1 MAEWAKVY
9 QLIEKASSF
18 DVWECIVKTLQDSIG
33 SDIPITLPEKNPD
46 SFFYHKDGILLNYH
60 EDPRWSFC
68 HFSQQTEENTSEL
81 QIIFDK
87 ETHGARDTIHHNLS
101 FSAVTNKGQL
111 IPHFFELLKNKNL
124 VSKKQ
129 TRISV
134 KKIEYSSKKFNDN
147 SGLKILFTDN
157 REGNLLGQVE
167 HMTGQLWFLG
177 AEDFYT
183 GDELDYIRPFVESV
197 PAIKIIPPKSQEQFL
212 SKKWMAKALD
222 SSPDFES
229 LKQYL
234 QPAVIAI
241 FGEMVLKIELDNEQV
256 ADLADT
262 LIELVYK
269 LKQEEFSKEFHQQFS
284 DFLDKYPE
292 QDFSDIRQEA
302 IWNVIWDSTWDRTRD
317 YVEQFHSRLDD
328 QLKKHEQS
336 QDISVPQDDY
346 EQKLQESSQ
355 KIEQQ
360 QKEIESL
367 NYRIRTLEKE
377 KQEEIEKL
385 QNKID
390 SLQEQ
395 LESQNTTRTKEQNE
409 ARSGVVELK
418 IPCPV
423 NNNFPNEI
431 EDYLYKLLYSTIEA
445 ELGNIPKNKDDEQLR
460 KRDVLQAV
468 MEKKVFNWEKSETS
482 QKVEQLKNLFK
493 SSASPSSNDLKS
505 IGFIKIPDTQKHH
518 KYYFYEECYQITF
531 PSTPS
536 DSKSGSENLI
546 TDIKFRFFLI
556 PN

>member
-1 MAEWAKVY
+1 MAGWAKVY
-9 QLIEKASSF
+9 QLIENASSF
-18 DVWECIVKTLQDSIG
+18 NVWECIVKTLQDSIG

-46 SFFYHKDGILLNYH
+46 SFFYHKDGILLDYH
-60 EDPRWSFC
+60 ETRRWSFC

-111 IPHFFELLKNKNL
+111 ILHFFELLKTKNL

-129 TRISV
+129 TRISA

-157 REGNLLGQVE
+157 REGNLLSQVE
-167 HMTGQLWFLG
+167 HMTEQLWFLG

-197 PAIKIIPPKSQEQFL
+197 LAIKIVPPKSQEQFL
-212 SKKWMAKALD
+212 SKKWMAKVLD
-222 SSPDFES
+222 SSPAFEP

-234 QPAVIAI
+234 QPAVSAI
-241 FGEMVLKIELDNEQV
+241 FGERKLKIELDNESV

-269 LKQEEFSKEFHQQFS
+269 LKQEEFSKEFHQKFS

-302 IWNVIWDSTWDRTRD
+302 IWNVIWDSARD
-317 YVEQFHSRLDD
+317 SARVYVEQVYSRLD

-346 EQKLQESSQ
+346 EQNYRKVHK

-367 NYRIRTLEKE
+367 NSRIRTLEKE

-390 SLQEQ
+390 SLLEQ

-423 NNNFPNEI
+423 NNLFPNEI
-431 EDYLYKLLYSTIEA
+431 EDLLYKLLYSTIEA

-460 KRDVLQAV
+460 KRDVLQEL

>member
-33 SDIPITLPEKNPD
+33 SDISITLPEKNPD
-46 SFFYHKDGILLNYH
+46 SFFYQKDGILLDYH
-60 EDPRWSFC
+60 EEPRWSFC
-68 HFSQQTEENTSEL
+68 HFSQQTEEDTSEL

-87 ETHGARDTIHHNLS
+87 KTHGDRDTIHHNLY
-101 FSAVTNKGQL
+101 FFAVTNKGQL
-111 IPHFFELLKNKNL
+111 ILHFFKLLKNKNL

-134 KKIEYSSKKFNDN
+134 KEIKHSSKKSHDN
-147 SGLKILFTDN
+147 SGLKILFIDN
-157 REGNLLGQVE
+157 REVNLLREVE
-167 HMTGQLWFLG
+167 HMTEQLWFLG

-183 GDELDYIRPFVESV
+183 GDELDYIRSFLESA
-197 PAIKIIPPKSQEQFL
+197 PEIKEIGPPKLQEKFL
-212 SKKWMAKALD
+212 SKESIAKAMD
-222 SSPDFES
+222 SFPDFES
-229 LKQYL
+229 LQQYL
-234 QPAVIAI
+234 QPTVSVI
-241 FGEMVLKIELDNEQV
+241 FGERKLKIELDNEQV

-262 LIELVYK
+262 LIELVYE
-269 LKQEEFSKEFHQQFS
+269 LKQEEFSKEFHQKFS

-292 QDFSDIRQEA
+292 QDFSDIRQKA
-302 IWNVIWDSTWDRTRD
+302 ILNVIWDGARN
-317 YVEQFHSRLDD
+317 YVEQFHSRPD

-336 QDISVPQDDY
+336 QEISVPQDDY

-367 NYRIRTLEKE
+367 NSQIRTLEKE
-377 KQEEIEKL
+377 KQEEIKKL
-385 QNKID
+385 QIKID

-546 TDIKFRFFLI
+546 TDIKFRFFLTL
-556 PN
+556 N

>member
-46 SFFYHKDGILLNYH
+46 SFFYHKDGILLDYH
-60 EDPRWSFC
+60 EDRRWSFC
-68 HFSQQTEENTSEL
+68 NFSQQTEENTSEL

-87 ETHGARDTIHHNLS
+87 ETHGARDTIHHNLY

-183 GDELDYIRPFVESV
+183 GKV
-197 PAIKIIPPKSQEQFL
+197 
-212 SKKWMAKALD
+212 LD

-234 QPAVIAI
+234 QPAVSAI
-241 FGEMVLKIELDNEQV
+241 FGEMVLTIELDNEQV

-284 DFLDKYPE
+284 DFLAKYPE
-292 QDFSDIRQEA
+292 QDFSDIRQKA

-317 YVEQFHSRLDD
+317 YVEQFHSPLD

-346 EQKLQESSQ
+346 KQKLQES
-355 KIEQQ
+355 
-360 QKEIESL
+360 
-367 NYRIRTLEKE
+367 
-377 KQEEIEKL
+377 
-385 QNKID
+385 
-390 SLQEQ
+390 
-395 LESQNTTRTKEQNE
+395 
-409 ARSGVVELK
+409 
-418 IPCPV
+418 
-423 NNNFPNEI
+423 
-431 EDYLYKLLYSTIEA
+431 
-445 ELGNIPKNKDDEQLR
+445 
-460 KRDVLQAV
+460 
-468 MEKKVFNWEKSETS
+468 
-482 QKVEQLKNLFK
+482 
-493 SSASPSSNDLKS
+493 
-505 IGFIKIPDTQKHH
+505 
-518 KYYFYEECYQITF
+518 
-531 PSTPS
+531 
-536 DSKSGSENLI
+536 
-546 TDIKFRFFLI
+546 
-556 PN
+556 

>member
-46 SFFYHKDGILLNYH
+46 SFFYRKDGILLDYH
-60 EDPRWSFC
+60 EARRWSFC
-68 HFSQQTEENTSEL
+68 HFIQQTEENTSEL
-81 QIIFDK
+81 RIIFDK

-157 REGNLLGQVE
+157 REGNLLRQVK

-177 AEDFYT
+177 AEGFYT
-183 GDELDYIRPFVESV
+183 GDELDYIRSLVVESV
-197 PAIKIIPPKSQEQFL
+197 PEIKIIPPKSQKIFL
-212 SKKWMAKALD
+212 SKEWIAKEMD
-222 SSPDFES
+222 SSPDFEP

-234 QPAVIAI
+234 QPAVSAI
-241 FGEMVLKIELDNEQV
+241 FGERKLKIELDNEQV

-269 LKQEEFSKEFHQQFS
+269 LKQEEFSKEFHQKFS

-302 IWNVIWDSTWDRTRD
+302 IWNVIWDSAWDSARV
-317 YVEQFHSRLDD
+317 YVEQFHSRLD

-360 QKEIESL
+360 
-367 NYRIRTLEKE
+367 
-377 KQEEIEKL
+377 
-385 QNKID
+385 
-390 SLQEQ
+390 
-395 LESQNTTRTKEQNE
+395 
-409 ARSGVVELK
+409 
-418 IPCPV
+418 
-423 NNNFPNEI
+423 
-431 EDYLYKLLYSTIEA
+431 
-445 ELGNIPKNKDDEQLR
+445 
-460 KRDVLQAV
+460 
-468 MEKKVFNWEKSETS
+468 
-482 QKVEQLKNLFK
+482 
-493 SSASPSSNDLKS
+493 
-505 IGFIKIPDTQKHH
+505 
-518 KYYFYEECYQITF
+518 
-531 PSTPS
+531 
-536 DSKSGSENLI
+536 
-546 TDIKFRFFLI
+546 
-556 PN
+556 